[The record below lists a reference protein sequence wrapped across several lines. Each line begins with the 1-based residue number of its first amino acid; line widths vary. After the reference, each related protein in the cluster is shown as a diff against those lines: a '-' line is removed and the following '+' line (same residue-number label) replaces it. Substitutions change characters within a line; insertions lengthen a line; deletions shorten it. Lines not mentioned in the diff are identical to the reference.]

1 LSSNTIRTSL
11 AIGAA
16 VALGGAQALSFAP
29 WNLPWL
35 QLAALAAL
43 FVVAERAGSARRAA
57 LCGWAF
63 GLGWFGVGVSWVY
76 VSMHRY
82 GQMPAW
88 MAALAT
94 AGFAAFLALYPA
106 LALGSAHRFVAD
118 RGRRLLLGLPAT
130 WALSEWLRGVLL
142 TGFPWLASGYAHSDG
157 PLAGYAPLAGVYG
170 VTLVAALVAGL
181 VAYGVLARPRG
192 FGLALCAPALAVLLV
207 GGQALRTVAWT
218 HPVGAPIVV
227 RLIQGNVPQ
236 DEKFADGGLE
246 RAMSTFE
253 PLMDRAG
260 RIDLVVLPES
270 VFPIPLERLPD
281 DVLQSLRAY
290 TRERSA
296 ALVFGVFI
304 EQPPGAY
311 YNSAVGL
318 RPDDDPP
325 LQRYSKRHLVPFGEF
340 IPWGFRW
347 FVDQMQIPIGDQQ
360 HGAAYQAPMQ
370 LAGQR
375 VAVNICYEDLF
386 GAEIIDAWRSPARAP
401 TLLLNISNLAWFDDS
416 LALPQHLQIS
426 RMRTLETGRPMLR
439 ATNTGAT
446 AIVDVHGKVTA
457 QLPFL
462 TADVL
467 DGRVQGYAGTTP
479 FVALGNLPALG
490 LAVALLL
497 AAVAVPRRS
506 KPRP

>member
-1 LSSNTIRTSL
+1 MT
-11 AIGAA
+11 GAA
-16 VALGGAQALSFAP
+16 LALGGAHALSFAP
-29 WNLPWL
+29 WDLPWL

-43 FVVAERAGSARRAA
+43 FALAEQAGGARRAA

-82 GQMPAW
+82 GPMPAW

-106 LALGSAHRFVAD
+106 LALGAARRLVAD

-157 PLAGYAPLAGVYG
+157 PLAGYAPLVGVYG

-181 VAYGVLARPRG
+181 AAYGVLGRPRG
-192 FGLALCAPALAVLLV
+192 SRLVVVALALGVLLI
-207 GGQALRTVAWT
+207 GGQALRAVAWT
-218 HPVGAPIVV
+218 HPVGTPIAV
-227 RLIQGNVPQ
+227 RLVQGNVPQ
-236 DEKFADGGLE
+236 DEKFADGGVE
-246 RAMSTFE
+246 RAVSTFL
-253 PLMDRAG
+253 PLMRRPG
-260 RIDLVVLPES
+260 HVDLVVLPES
-270 VFPIPLERLPD
+270 VFPLPLERLPD
-281 DVLQSLRAY
+281 EVLQTLDTY
-290 TRERSA
+290 VHDHDT

-311 YNSAVGL
+311 FNSAVGL
-318 RPDDDPP
+318 RPDGAPP

-347 FVDQMQIPIGDQQ
+347 FVDLMQIPIGDQQ
-360 HGAAYQAPMQ
+360 HGAAYQAPMD

-375 VAVNICYEDLF
+375 LALNICYEDLF

-401 TLLLNISNLAWFDDS
+401 TLMLNISNLAWFDDS

-426 RMRTLETGRPMLR
+426 RMRALETGRPMLR

-446 AIVDVHGKVTA
+446 AIVDARGKVTA

-467 DGRVQGYAGTTP
+467 DARVRGYAGTTP
-479 FVALGNLPALG
+479 FVALGNGPALV
-490 LAVALLL
+490 LSAALLL
-497 AAVAVPRRS
+497 AGLVAPRRVQRQ
-506 KPRP
+506 P